1 MLDCADFVS
10 TERTGWAV
18 DWAWDI
24 GVCCVDV
31 CVLFCLLG
39 GVVGLPR
46 GGGGIDCEAPR
57 FDVASATI
65 VRVFLLSSLGIHC
78 LLTWQYLHPSFELN
92 CSIQIRKTPDCLG
105 WVLFFQ
111 TQSSIHIHE
120 KHFWLSYIS
129 FADLSWNNYW
139 CNSSFPAFPAELF
152 KLIDQPSALA
162 HHQKFY
168 TMRNITPNRLGLSYI
183 LDWII
188 IMYTTIYY
196 LI

>member
-105 WVLFFQ
+105 
-111 TQSSIHIHE
+111 
-120 KHFWLSYIS
+120 
-129 FADLSWNNYW
+129 
-139 CNSSFPAFPAELF
+139 
-152 KLIDQPSALA
+152 
-162 HHQKFY
+162 
-168 TMRNITPNRLGLSYI
+168 
-183 LDWII
+183 
-188 IMYTTIYY
+188 
-196 LI
+196 